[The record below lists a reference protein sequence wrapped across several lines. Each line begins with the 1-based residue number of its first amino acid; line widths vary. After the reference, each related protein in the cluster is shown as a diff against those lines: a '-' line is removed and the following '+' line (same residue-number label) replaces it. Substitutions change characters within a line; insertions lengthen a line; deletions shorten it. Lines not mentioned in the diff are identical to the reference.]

1 MKIYNEIDLYRYN
14 TMKLHSIARIMYEP
28 ENVDELLAIFRKLK
42 KEDTAFYLLSAG
54 SNIVFGARIE
64 RPIVYLMSFNTNMS
78 CICTNSIFT

>member
-42 KEDTAFYLLSAG
+42 KEDTARVAHYHSTVNRNQECA
-54 SNIVFGARIE
+54 
-64 RPIVYLMSFNTNMS
+64 
-78 CICTNSIFT
+78 